1 MYLDLDEAEEVL
13 GQSRLFTD
21 DRWGLSQFRRKDH
34 FGDASEKL
42 SDSVGNFIAE
52 KTGRR
57 PQGPIRVLTQLRQW
71 GYLFNPVSFF
81 FCFPDQQTE
90 SPDWI
95 VAEVNNTPWGQR
107 HCYLI
112 EKKHFAE
119 KLNGALT
126 PKEFHVSPFM
136 DMEMSYRW
144 HVTSPGE
151 RLSINMFNQKD
162 QETLFD
168 VTMQLTRKPANAKTV
183 GWLLIRYPLMTL
195 SVTAQIYFHAFV
207 LWLKRVPF
215 VPHPAKGLP
224 HGNQGLN

>member
-1 MYLDLDEAEEVL
+1 MYLDLAETEEVL
-13 GQSRLFTD
+13 GNSRLYTH
-21 DRWGLSQFRRKDH
+21 DRWGIAQFNRKDH
-34 FGDASEKL
+34 FGDPRESLSE
-42 SDSVGNFIAE
+42 SVSRFIAE
-52 KTGRR
+52 KTGQRL
-57 PQGPIRVLTQLRQW
+57 QGPIRVLTQLRQW

-81 FCFPDQQTE
+81 FCFSDQRSRT
-90 SPDWI
+90 PDWI

-119 KLNGALT
+119 KLNGELT
-126 PKEFHVSPFM
+126 QKEFHVSPFM
-136 DMEMSYRW
+136 DMDMSYRW
-144 HVTSPGE
+144 HVTAPDE
-151 RLSINMFNQKD
+151 RLSVNMFNQKD

-168 VTMQLTRKPANAKTV
+168 VTMQLSRKPLNAGTV
-183 GWLLIRYPLMTL
+183 RWLLFRYPLMTL
-195 SVTAQIYFHAFV
+195 SVTAQIYFHALI